1 MSTLSF
7 HNFSWKGDPKW
18 WNASSWTGYGPIVV
32 CVIFAIAV
40 VQVVCGSIWIVQ
52 LGNHLTVYAFLRS
65 FVGTFELLPYLQ
77 LALRHPQT
85 HDHTDIAHTRLFLLQ
100 RHPFHSFTH
109 AAPQ

>member
-32 CVIFAIAV
+32 CVIFAIAI

-52 LGNHLTVYAFLRS
+52 LGNHLTVYAPLR
-65 FVGTFELLPYLQ
+65 FTNRMFEPLPYHQ
-77 LALRHPQT
+77 YAETITGQ
-85 HDHTDIAHTRLFLLQ
+85 
-100 RHPFHSFTH
+100 
-109 AAPQ
+109 